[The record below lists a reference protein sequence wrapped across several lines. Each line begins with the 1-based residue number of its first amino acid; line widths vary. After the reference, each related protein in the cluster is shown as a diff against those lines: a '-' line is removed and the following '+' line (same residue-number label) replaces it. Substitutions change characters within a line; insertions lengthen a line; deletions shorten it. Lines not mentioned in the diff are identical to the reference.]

1 MAKATFTSSSNDLS
15 WVVDPIIDLS
25 MQPPYWMVKRETDDN
40 KVIRDFYN
48 FSDIK
53 SVTIEGEE
61 ELIQAAKARVG
72 NPEQLAQQ
80 LGLEE

>member
-1 MAKATFTSSSNDLS
+1 MARATFMNNNDLS
-15 WVVDPIIDLS
+15 WVIDPIEDLS
-25 MQPPYWMVKRETDDN
+25 MQPPYWMIKRRAEDD
-40 KVIRDFYN
+40 KTIRDFYS

-72 NPEQLAQQ
+72 NPEQLVKQ